1 MRFSDRP
8 LARSKFRGLFAL
20 AAALTTAAAC
30 SSTPPAE
37 EPQGTTVVPVPETTA
52 CAPGVRSER
61 CPEASSTPPA
71 GSGTCVEGAPGPRCD
86 GILAPDE
93 AKALTTAIDAARQ
106 AVLDSTYSDVHAMV
120 EGARLALRRDSDIA
134 DMDGP
139 TDAARALKN
148 AMRAVAVDDGAAA
161 PRVALALA
169 RARSLVGAKAMSDPV
184 TRAGALVLVE
194 IALRSLPAGNG
205 SATAAART
213 MEGYLALERGDR
225 AAAKTAFEAAT
236 TLDPSLGTAWM
247 GLGDAARA
255 EGAFDTA
262 ASAYKTAAARL
273 PADPAVRRALEM
285 ASRREPLS
293 LPAPPTIAFRV
304 GWDPLAPAAPPVAKC
319 PGTVKS
325 PSPGASLCRGLADL
339 AKATTRD
346 EHERGA
352 MLVLDGWKD
361 VQPLCEK
368 HDPACGP
375 HVAQALAAA
384 SRSLHTAGRL
394 AKSIAAG
401 LLVLRYT
408 DLPGATGLL
417 PTVALELADRYLS
430 VGLADTAADQYARHL
445 QLEGK
450 TRGPVAQRTLA
461 LRLALGN
468 AEAATKLAEGLA
480 GDTASPAADRASA
493 LLATAALVRMTKGS
507 EAAVSWLGHHKD
519 VVEQAGMAAAMK
531 DLAKPVSER
540 AASPECA
547 APLVCAVRR
556 LAGESRWSP

>member
-1 MRFSDRP
+1 MRFAGLP
-8 LARSKFRGLFAL
+8 LAPSMSLALFGL
-20 AAALTTAAAC
+20 AATLAGAAAC

-37 EPQGTTVVPVPETTA
+37 KPPAMTVVAVPDGTA

-61 CPEASSTPPA
+61 CPDVPSTPPA
-71 GSGTCVEGAPGPRCD
+71 APGACLEGAPGPRCE
-86 GILAPDE
+86 GILGPDE
-93 AKALTTAIDAARQ
+93 AKTLTTGLDAARK
-106 AVLDSTYSDVHAMV
+106 AVLDSQYSDLHAMV
-120 EGARLALRRDSDIA
+120 EGARLALRRDSDVA
-134 DMDGP
+134 DIDGP

-184 TRAGALVLVE
+184 TRAGALVLVDV
-194 IALRSLPAGNG
+194 ALRSLPAGNG

-213 MEGYLALERGDR
+213 MEGYVALERGDR

-236 TLDPSLGTAWM
+236 TLDPSLGTGWM

-273 PADPAVRRALEM
+273 PDDPAVRRAFES
-285 ASRREPLS
+285 ASRREALS
-293 LPAPPTIAFRV
+293 LPAPPAIAFRV
-304 GWDPLAPAAPPVAKC
+304 GWDPLAPAAPPVPKC
-319 PGTVKS
+319 PVAVKS
-325 PSPGASLCRGLADL
+325 PAPGAALCRGLGDL
-339 AKATTRD
+339 AKASTRD

-352 MLVLDGWKD
+352 MLVLEGWKD
-361 VQPLCEK
+361 LQPLCEK
-368 HDPACGP
+368 RDPACGP

-384 SRSLHTAGRL
+384 SRSLQKAGRL

-417 PTVALELADRYLS
+417 STVALELADRYLS
-430 VGLADTAADQYARHL
+430 VGLADTAADHYARHL

-461 LRLALGN
+461 LRIAFGN
-468 AEAATKLAEGLA
+468 ADAAAKLAEGLA
-480 GDTASPAADRASA
+480 GDTASPAAERASA
-493 LLATAALVRMTKGS
+493 LLATAALVRVTKGA
-507 EAAVSWLGHHKD
+507 EAAVSWLGRYKD

-531 DLAKPVSER
+531 DLAKPVSDR
-540 AASPECA
+540 AAAPECA
-547 APLVCAVRR
+547 SLLACAVRR